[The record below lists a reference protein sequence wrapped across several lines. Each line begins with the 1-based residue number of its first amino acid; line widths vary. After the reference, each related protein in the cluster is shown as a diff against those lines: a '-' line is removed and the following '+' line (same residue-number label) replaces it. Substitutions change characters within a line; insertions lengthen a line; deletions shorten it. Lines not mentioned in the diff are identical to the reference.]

1 MGSITPNVGLITGIP
16 IQKTIDQLIAVQSR
30 PRDLL
35 ALLGK
40 KVEAEQIA
48 ITAISA
54 SLLSFQFQA
63 INVGKSDQFSQTSV
77 TSSNASLLSVTSTGN
92 PSLGSFQF
100 TPLQTA
106 QSQQLLS
113 SGLASDTEALGGGSF
128 SFRFGG
134 YIDSD
139 TDLEILNAGA
149 GVERGRIRITD
160 RSGASAEIDLR
171 FVRTVDDVLKE
182 VNKAA
187 GINVKLE
194 VRGDRF
200 VLTDGTGDSGNLR
213 VQELSGS
220 TAASLGLGGVN
231 IAADEVVGQ
240 DVFQLFDQ
248 LNLDLLN
255 DGNGVRFDDALPELE
270 INFRDGS
277 TPLIIDFR
285 KLGNQGTQATAT
297 TTAVNGTDAEVEF
310 TANTA
315 GLDLN
320 GVTIIFQDDPSV
332 TAGSETV
339 FYDENTQ
346 TLTFKIDE
354 GNTTANNIIDAL
366 NDDETANAV
375 FTAATPSGGAGT
387 GLIDATDS
395 ALTAGGIDPIPN
407 GDEQTLGDVLATL
420 NAADPARLSA
430 QISADGERIE
440 ITDLTSDTGGTFSVT
455 ALFGTLAA
463 ADLGIDGAAVGDTLT
478 GERIFSG
485 LNTTLLR
492 NLNGLS
498 GISDL
503 GLLSL
508 TDRSGAATTIDLA
521 SVDTLQGVIDAIN
534 SAGVGIR
541 AEVNDARNGIRL
553 EDTTGSTT
561 SNLIVANGD
570 VDKNTADKLGIAIDD
585 AVDDINSGSLS
596 RRVISENTRLDS
608 LNGGRGI
615 NRGRFQVTDTNG
627 SSGTVDLQ
635 ANSSIETIGDLI
647 RQIDLLGLGLDVRV
661 NDAGDGIVLIDTV
674 EGGGIF
680 QVSDVSG
687 TTAKDLQLTSAA
699 KTVQINGEDKVVIDG
714 STTFTITLGADES
727 LDDLIEQIN
736 DIGAGVTAS
745 KFSDG
750 STLTPFRLSL
760 LSQQAGASGALL
772 VDSSGLGF
780 TVQETA
786 AAQDALLLFG
796 TTDVS
801 GAGIVASSSTGTFN
815 NVLPGVSVT
824 ITGVSEDPVTINV
837 QKTSSSLTAGIIA
850 LVNTFNTLRDQIDSL
865 TAFDDVELKAGLL
878 LGDGNILRVETDLA
892 NLLSGR
898 FFGVG
903 SIQSLKAV
911 GIDLDGD
918 GQLAFDQTVFDAA
931 LAADPEGVE
940 EFFTKANVGFSDKLT
955 NLIKTLAGEETSLL
969 SNRIDSLGTRLDD
982 INRRIEFMEE
992 RLEKSRELLLN
1003 SFNQLELAIAKQQ
1016 ANLSALGALQIIPP
1030 LT

>member
-16 IQKTIDQLIAVQSR
+16 IQQTIDQLIAVQSR

-40 KVEAEQIA
+40 KVEAEQVA
-48 ITAISA
+48 MTTLSA
-54 SLLSFQFQA
+54 SLLSLQFQA
-63 INVGKSDQFSQTSV
+63 INVGKPDQFSQTS
-77 TSSNASLLSVTSTGN
+77 TSSSNAALLSVTSTGN

-113 SGLASDTEALGGGSF
+113 SGLASDTGALGGGSF

-134 YIDSD
+134 YVDTD

-171 FVRTVDDVLKE
+171 FARTVDDVLEE

-187 GINVKLE
+187 GINVQLE
-194 VRGDRF
+194 VRGDQF
-200 VLTDGTGDSGNLR
+200 VLTDNTGSSGNLR
-213 VQELSGS
+213 VQELTGG

-231 IAADEVVGQ
+231 IAASEVVGQ
-240 DVFQLFDQ
+240 DVFRLFDE

-255 DGNGVRFDDALPELE
+255 DGNGVRFDDALPELQ
-270 INFRDGS
+270 IDFRDGS
-277 TPLIIDFR
+277 TPLIIDFN
-285 KLGNQGTQATAT
+285 KLGNVGTQAAAT
-297 TTAVNGTDAEVEF
+297 TNAANGSDAQVKITAVA
-310 TANTA
+310 A
-315 GLDLN
+315 GVDLN
-320 GVTIIFQDDPSV
+320 GVTIVFQDDPSV

-339 FYDENTQ
+339 FYDANTS

-354 GNTTANNIIDAL
+354 GNTTANNIVDTL
-366 NDDETANAV
+366 NDDATASAV
-375 FTAATPSGGAGT
+375 FTAATPSGGTGT

-395 ALTAGGIDPIPN
+395 ALTADGTDPVPN
-407 GDEQTLGDVLATL
+407 GDEKTLGDVLATL
-420 NAADPARLSA
+420 NAADPARLA
-430 QISADGERIE
+430 AAISADGERIE
-440 ITDLTSDTGGTFSVT
+440 LTDLTSDTGGTFGVT

-463 ADLGIDGAAVGDTLT
+463 DDLGILGTATADTVT
-478 GERIFSG
+478 GQRIYSG

-492 NLNGLS
+492 NLNGIS

-503 GLLSL
+503 GLLDL
-508 TDRSGAATTIDLA
+508 TDRSGASATIDLA
-521 SVDTLQGVIDAIN
+521 SVDTLQEVIDAIN
-534 SAGVGIR
+534 TAGVGIR

-553 EDTTGSTT
+553 EDTTGATA

-570 VDKNTADKLGIAIDD
+570 INTTTADKLGITVDD
-585 AVDDINSGSLS
+585 AVDDVNSGSLK

-608 LNGGRGI
+608 LNGGRGV
-615 NRGRFQVTDTNG
+615 NRGRFRVTDTNG
-627 SSGTVDLQ
+627 TSGTVDLQ
-635 ANSSIETIGDLI
+635 ANSSIETIGDI
-647 RQIDLLGLGLDVRV
+647 VRQIELLGLGLDVRV
-661 NDAGDGIVLIDTV
+661 NDAGDGIVLIDTA
-674 EGGGIF
+674 EGGGVF
-680 QVSDVSG
+680 QVTDVSG

-699 KTVQINGEDKVVIDG
+699 KTVSIDGENKVVIDA
-714 STTFTITLGADES
+714 STTFNITLGASDS

-736 DIGAGVTAS
+736 DLGAGVSAS
-745 KFSDG
+745 KFVDG
-750 STLTPFRLSL
+750 STITPFRLSL
-760 LSQQAGASGALL
+760 LSQQSGASGALL

-824 ITGVSEDPVTINV
+824 INGVSEDPVTINV
-837 QKTSSSLTAGIIA
+837 KKTSSTLTAGILA
-850 LVNTFNTLRDQIDSL
+850 LVSTFNTLRDQIDQL
-865 TAFDDVELKAGLL
+865 TAFDEVELRAGLL
-878 LGDGNILRVETDLA
+878 LGDGNVLRVETDLS
-892 NLLSGR
+892 NLISGR

-903 SIQSLKAV
+903 SVQSLKEV

-918 GQLAFDQTVFDAA
+918 GQLSFDQTVFDAA
-931 LAADPEGVE
+931 LAADPSGVE
-940 EFFTKANVGFSDKLT
+940 DFFSKKDVGFSDKLN
-955 NLIKTLAGEETSLL
+955 NLINTLAGEDTSLL
-969 SNRIDSLGTRLDD
+969 SNRITSLGTRVDD
-982 INRRIEFMEE
+982 INRRIDFMEE
-992 RLEKSRELLLN
+992 RLAKSRELLLN
-1003 SFNQLELAIAKQQ
+1003 SFNQLELAVAKQQ
-1016 ANLSALGALQIIPP
+1016 VNLTALSALQIIPP
-1030 LT
+1030 L